1 MKAFSP
7 ATRFHWIWIEVKPRH
22 QTHPRELFQETSFCN
37 KKKKSLNPK
46 YKRKNKYTSSTGR
59 TLSKCSEH
67 TTPDPDLKT
76 LYGRQKEALACI
88 YCSTATI
95 STGFNFKQQFV
106 EWVAQPPWSI
116 CSCSADHV
124 GSLDCLCV
132 FCAIDAAL
140 ISRAKR
146 ILKFTAVQCAS
157 LNSVENIQWR
167 LSGNRAVEDKLCW
180 YLSRD
185 ILKKSHY
192 LLYSYL
198 AVLLYF
204 KYINIHFNQLHSSLL
219 QVFKRAWK
227 TS

>member
-1 MKAFSP
+1 MYIGWPSPVRLIKQIEHLKKTSVDKHVNTDYWKLSP

-22 QTHPRELFQETSFCN
+22 QTHPQELFQENSFCN
-37 KKKKSLNPK
+37 KTKKSLNPK

-116 CSCSADHV
+116 CSCSADCV
-124 GSLDCLCV
+124 GS
-132 FCAIDAAL
+132 
-140 ISRAKR
+140 
-146 ILKFTAVQCAS
+146 
-157 LNSVENIQWR
+157 
-167 LSGNRAVEDKLCW
+167 
-180 YLSRD
+180 
-185 ILKKSHY
+185 
-192 LLYSYL
+192 
-198 AVLLYF
+198 
-204 KYINIHFNQLHSSLL
+204 
-219 QVFKRAWK
+219 
-227 TS
+227 